1 MELHAWLDQER
12 GRAIK
17 LAESL
22 GASKAAVSL
31 WRQNGVPI
39 EFMPA
44 IVAHTEGSVTEADMV
59 AHAIRCRQANA
70 AAQAA
75 A

>member
-1 MELHAWLDQER
+1 MELHDWLDLER
-12 GRAIK
+12 GRAVK

-39 EFMPA
+39 EFMPD
-44 IVAHTEGSVTEADMV
+44 IVSHTAGAVTEADMV
-59 AHAIRCRQANA
+59 AHAIRRRTAN

>member
-1 MELHAWLDQER
+1 MELHSWLDKER

-17 LAESL
+17 LAETL

-44 IVAHTEGSVTEADMV
+44 IVAHTDGAVTAADMV
-59 AHAIRCRQANA
+59 AHAVRCRQANA
-70 AAQAA
+70 DRAA